1 MNPTEGGQHGGVS
14 RENNRLY
21 EVTRGME
28 QPMSPAEVGNRSL
41 ADELGEDDDFDG
53 AVEGDV
59 PDGDGTN
66 DYHEGQSPFENETPG
81 MEELGLPSDI
91 PDIGPETPPM
101 ASPADSG
108 SIPDDTPSLIGSQ
121 ASIPVRLAA
130 SPSVRGSISRSPSGA
145 LQPFERRFQSRF
157 SASPSPSPRTGSPGF
172 LRDHSRQSS
181 MASEIPNISDAG
193 TQDIYDAPWEVV
205 RWTRLRK
212 IAGQA
217 FSEVGKRQF
226 GTPTCLAVSAS
237 IVIGTSKGLVLVFN
251 YHQTLK
257 HILGQGSRA
266 AESGAVTSLALA
278 ADYSTIAAGHATG
291 HIFTWEIAHPGQPFL
306 HIPPVT
312 RSGQGNFPD
321 GHVPGRAVLH
331 VGFLGTR
338 HTALVSADDGGMAF
352 SHLATRGLGSLGRSV
367 RTTRLLGRY
376 PSPNPQDDLTRKPS
390 SVLAF
395 APLPLG
401 NVEQATDTMGLTA
414 LLTPYILVVVS
425 TTPLAQ
431 TQHKAARPKDTA
443 AHGAVSGC
451 LAWFPAVKLKNPIN
465 GKDVSSTKLVYCWSD
480 VLTVVEVEVGEQD
493 DSTKEKQPSISFH
506 ARSKWQ
512 CEEAI
517 VAVQWLSRSVIG
529 ALTISQR
536 LVIIEDGTL
545 HVMDSVDLLQRHIY
559 HQDFFSEQ
567 LHSVVERNEHNS
579 YMHGVVADAFLM
591 SFRAYK
597 GRLFLLGF
605 SDISVGTLSNWAD
618 RISALVENGN
628 DIGAI
633 KLAITYYNGDAGRV
647 SVGLPE
653 DTTARHELVKERL
666 LELLTASI
674 QFRVSENAPD
684 DGQLSDVITE
694 CFRACLLM
702 SETSFLLEDI
712 YEIVK
717 DAEQETEFLELLEE
731 HVMDDDITALPPVLL
746 KDAVNYFVSRQRDA
760 RLEEMLCR
768 LDAHTFDIDEITKLC
783 KRHLLY
789 DALIYVWNQAL
800 FDWVTPLAE
809 LIALI
814 RDRDMTNGTSD
825 HTMEDKMDAA
835 NKSFSYLAFSLTG
848 RLYPKGDFMD
858 DEQADTIKQDLYK
871 FLFSDQIVPWPPG
884 SSTLVR
890 TKAASDDE
898 PTFPYLRLLL
908 GFDTASFMSMLNE
921 AFEDPFLNA
930 NQEQDHDGLSTPTIN
945 GTTSKITRQQIVS
958 VLLDVMSES
967 EFEPDQTIYLDMF
980 IARTLPKYPQF
991 IILSGS
997 SLQRSLTRLC
1007 TLDSDDL
1014 ADECQLS
1021 VEYLLSIY
1029 HPSMTQD
1036 LIELLRQANF
1046 YRVLKSIYRSERRY
1060 EDLVKM
1066 YFQDAKD
1073 HEDIFND
1080 LSTCFTSDIPIK
1092 QRLGVEQLLCFHA
1105 TQLAFIDLTQ
1115 AAAVLARY
1123 ASHIIPAFLENLQES
1138 RLQFAFL
1145 RSLLEPDL
1153 DRHYKERGSRITV
1166 SENLVTTYGEQYV
1179 KLMCEHDPTHV
1190 ADYVRL
1196 LKSGDLQLSK
1206 ILPLMEENGV
1216 IDAAVLLLAQ
1226 DGLARDAMDRLVKH
1240 LQSLQNALCSL
1251 MEAIAEAPDPASS
1264 QEAATDLVEAI
1275 EKYVK
1280 LGVWLCQGQ
1289 TQIASRRQRPNL
1301 PSSLASTTNEN
1312 DLDLDEYLWLTLID
1326 LLVSISKELTA
1337 TVSSIQQ
1344 PSRTEAEKPILA
1356 LRSLV
1361 QQVFTALLSSTATPS
1376 PATAGSSAP
1385 TANVRRLRQAN
1396 HSFLHIFRAFLTR
1409 AAASAPSLSDL
1420 RAVLLDIFAAYAYEA
1435 DVLALSSQLLGADA
1449 FEEIAEVHALRQRG
1463 WRARAQVCEKC
1474 KLRAWGPG
1482 IGDGVWDE
1490 FLVVETERAA
1500 RKSGKTG
1507 GAEMGR
1513 GKGKE
1518 VGGGLG
1524 RTEEMEAAR
1533 KRMRLVVFVC
1543 RHVFHQACLD
1553 EMGAGGKD
1561 EEGRYTCPLCVEK
1574 ADANA

>member
-1 MNPTEGGQHGGVS
+1 MNPTDGGQHGGES
-14 RENNRLY
+14 HKED
-21 EVTRGME
+21 RGHDLTNEEE
-28 QPMSPAEVGNRSL
+28 QPMSPAEVMNRSL
-41 ADELGEDDDFDG
+41 ADELGEEDNFDG
-53 AVEGDV
+53 TTKGGV

-66 DYHEGQSPFENETPG
+66 DYHNEQDQLEDETPG
-81 MEELGLPSDI
+81 IEELELPNDI
-91 PDIGPETPPM
+91 PDVGPETPPLG
-101 ASPADSG
+101 SPADSG
-108 SIPDDTPSLIGSQ
+108 SIPDDTPSLVGSQ
-121 ASIPVRLAA
+121 TSLPARLAA

-181 MASEIPNISDAG
+181 MASQTPMSDTG
-193 TQDIYDAPWEVV
+193 TQDIYDAPWEVI

-217 FSEVGKRQF
+217 FSGVGKRQF

-237 IVIGTSKGLVLVFN
+237 IVIGTSKGLVLLFD

-257 HILGQGSRA
+257 HILGQGSKA

-278 ADYSTIAAGHATG
+278 ADYSTIAAGHASG
-291 HIFTWEIAHPGQPFL
+291 HIFTWEIAHSAGAFL
-306 HIPPVT
+306 HIPPVV
-312 RSGQGNFPD
+312 RSGQGNTPD
-321 GHVPGRAVLH
+321 GHVLGRAVLH

-352 SHLATRGLGSLGRSV
+352 SHLATRGLGPLGRSV

-376 PSPNPQDDLTRKPS
+376 PSPNPKDDLSRKPS

-401 NVEQATDTMGLTA
+401 NVEQATDRMGLTA
-414 LLTPYILVVVS
+414 LLTPYLLVIVS

-451 LAWFPAVKLKNPIN
+451 LAWFPAVKLKNPVN

-480 VLTVVEVEVGEQD
+480 VLTVLDVEVGRPD
-493 DSTKEKQPSISFH
+493 DNDKDKQPSLFFH
-506 ARSKWQ
+506 ARSRWQ

-545 HVMDSVDLLQRHIY
+545 HVMDSVDLMQRHIY

-567 LHSVVERNEHNS
+567 LHSVVERNEHDS

-618 RISALVENGN
+618 RISALVENAN

-633 KLAITYYNGDAGRV
+633 RLAITYYNGDAGRV

-653 DTTARHELVKERL
+653 DANSRHELVKERL

-674 QFRVSENAPD
+674 RFRVSDNAPE
-684 DGQLSDVITE
+684 DGRLPELITE

-702 SETSFLLEDI
+702 DERSFLLEDL

-717 DAEQETEFLELLEE
+717 DADQEIEFLELLEE
-731 HVMDDDITALPPVLL
+731 HVMDEEITALPPVLL
-746 KDAVNYFVSRQRDA
+746 KDAVDYFVSRQRET

-783 KRHLLY
+783 KRYLLF
-789 DALIYVWNQAL
+789 DALTYVWNQAL

-825 HTMEDKMDAA
+825 HTEEDKMEAA

-848 RLYPKGDFMD
+848 RIYPKGDFMD
-858 DEQADTIKQDLYK
+858 DEQADIVKRDLYK
-871 FLFSDQIVPWPPG
+871 FLFSDQIVAWPPG
-884 SSTLVR
+884 SSTMVR
-890 TKAASDDE
+890 TKSVSQDE

-930 NQEQDHDGLSTPTIN
+930 NQEQDEDGSSSPFMN
-945 GTTSKITRQQIVS
+945 GAAAKITRQQIVS

-967 EFEPDQTIYLDMF
+967 EFGPDQTIYLDMF

-997 SLQRSLTRLC
+997 SLQQILTRLC
-1007 TLDSDDL
+1007 TLESDDL

-1029 HPSMTQD
+1029 HPSITHD
-1036 LIELLRQANF
+1036 LIELLQKASF
-1046 YRVLKSIYRSERRY
+1046 YRVLKSVYRSERQY
-1060 EDLVKM
+1060 VDLVKM
-1066 YFQDAKD
+1066 YLQDPEGQ
-1073 HEDIFND
+1073 EDIFID
-1080 LSTCFTSDIPIK
+1080 LPSCLAPDVSPK
-1092 QRLGVEQLLCFHA
+1092 QKAGVEQLLCSHA
-1105 TQLAFIDLTQ
+1105 TQLAFIDLTES
-1115 AAAVLARY
+1115 AAILVNHAP
-1123 ASHIIPAFLENLQES
+1123 HIIPAFLDKLQES
-1138 RLQFAFL
+1138 RLQFALL
-1145 RSLLEPDL
+1145 RTLLEPDL
-1153 DRHYKERGSRITV
+1153 DRHCKGRDIRMTI
-1166 SENLVTTYGEQYV
+1166 SEDLVTIYGEQYV
-1179 KLMCEHDPTHV
+1179 KLMCEHDPSHV

-1240 LQSLQNALCSL
+1240 LQSLQKALCSL
-1251 MEAIAEAPDPASS
+1251 IEATCEVPDPASS
-1264 QEAATDLVEAI
+1264 QEAAADLVEAI
-1275 EKYVK
+1275 DKYVN

-1289 TQIASRRQRPNL
+1289 TKIAERRQRHKL
-1301 PSSLASTTNEN
+1301 PSSLARDISEN
-1312 DLDLDEYLWLTLID
+1312 DLGLDEYLWLTLID
-1326 LLVSISKELTA
+1326 LLATISKEVTA
-1337 TVSSIQQ
+1337 TVSDI
-1344 PSRTEAEKPILA
+1344 PLPNRAEVGKPTLV

-1361 QQVFTALLSSTATPS
+1361 QQVFTALLSSTATP
-1376 PATAGSSAP
+1376 TTAP
-1385 TANVRRLRQAN
+1385 TTTTAQAQSRPSPHSN

-1420 RAVLLDIFAAYAYEA
+1420 RAVLLDIFAAYAYES
-1435 DVLALSSQLLGADA
+1435 DVLALSSQLVGADA
-1449 FEEIAEVHALRQRG
+1449 FEEIAEVHGLRQRG
-1463 WRARAQVCEKC
+1463 WRGRTQVCEQC
-1474 KLRAWGPG
+1474 KRRAWGVG
-1482 IGDGVWDE
+1482 IGDGIWDE
-1490 FLVVETERAA
+1490 FLVVETERL
-1500 RKSGKTG
+1500 GKKKGSTDT
-1507 GAEMGR
+1507 GR

-1518 VGGGLG
+1518 LG
-1524 RTEEMEAAR
+1524 SALRRTEEMAAR
-1533 KRMRLVVFVC
+1533 RKGMRLLVFAC
-1543 RHVFHQACLD
+1543 RHVFHQDCLD
-1553 EMGAGGKD
+1553 QMGADAKD
-1561 EEGRYTCPLCVEK
+1561 DEGRYRCPVCAER
-1574 ADANA
+1574 ADA